1 MSLEINRMNADHDM
15 RKQARKQAF
24 TLIELLVVIA
34 IIAILA
40 ALVTPAISAALQ
52 RAKKA
57 QVQTELQAIKTAVQA
72 FYNDYSKL
80 PLANGGFNG
89 ADQLYTA
96 SEPIIKVLTV
106 NETGSSL
113 INPRKIVYLET
124 TSPDTDG
131 TFKDAWGTQYAIK
144 LDNTYDGKVDGYS
157 TLCIVESA
165 GPDKILTGAGKTND
179 NIRTTL

>member
-1 MSLEINRMNADHDM
+1 MNADHDM

-80 PLANGGFNG
+80 PIAGGGYNNT
-89 ADQLYTA
+89 DQQYETN
-96 SEPIIKVLTV
+96 SMSIFQVLTA
-106 NETGSSL
+106 NESGP
-113 INPRKIVYLET
+113 NPANSRKIVYLET
-124 TSPDTDG
+124 TTAYTSGAFPDV
-131 TFKDAWGTQYAIK
+131 WGNQYVLK
-144 LDNTYDGKVDGYS
+144 LDNNYDGKVDGYS
-157 TLCIVESA
+157 TIAIAISP
-165 GPDKILTGAGKTND
+165 GPDHKLSTTND
-179 NIRTTL
+179 NLRTTL

>member
-1 MSLEINRMNADHDM
+1 MNADHDM
-15 RKQARKQAF
+15 RMQAREQAF

-72 FYNDYSKL
+72 FVNDYTKL
-80 PLANGGFNG
+80 PISAGHGG
-89 ADQLYTA
+89 ADTLY
-96 SEPIIKVLTV
+96 SGNNSKPIFQVLTA
-106 NETGSSL
+106 NESGATL
-113 INPRKIVYLET
+113 INSRKIVYLET
-124 TSPDTDG
+124 TTATTDG
-131 TFKDAWGTQYAIK
+131 TFNDVWGTQYAVK
-144 LDNTYDGKVDGYS
+144 LDNNYDGKVDGYS

-179 NIRTTL
+179 NLRTTL